1 MLSSGTR
8 NKRESGE
15 NPGQSRCCKLHNQIR
30 TILLPLSAICTTG
43 RRPERSKSEAL
54 PVTANVFTLEDL
66 EWDTC
71 TYIFTVLLK
80 TPEIKMVYAEVLY
93 DVATIRK
100 IQGFYLKDPPV
111 ASCRCFFY
119 VFSERSFSGKKSH
132 RPALPVTF
140 ATINQ

>member
-1 MLSSGTR
+1 
-8 NKRESGE
+8 
-15 NPGQSRCCKLHNQIR
+15 
-30 TILLPLSAICTTG
+30 
-43 RRPERSKSEAL
+43 
-54 PVTANVFTLEDL
+54 
-66 EWDTC
+66 
-71 TYIFTVLLK
+71 
-80 TPEIKMVYAEVLY
+80 MVYAEVLY

-111 ASCRCFFY
+111 ASCRVFFY